1 MCLLLCSEVRVIV
14 VHPQTPTRP
23 CVNTDVIAQ
32 DRQPSIFR
40 GSHRVEMR
48 TRVPGQ
54 GCATH
59 DPRHHRPEEV
69 GMRHHH
75 DGGFRTVGEER
86 QRCLSPRS

>member
-1 MCLLLCSEVRVIV
+1 MKAFETCTAHRTRSVSVMCLLLCSEVRVIV

-32 DRQPSIFR
+32 DRQPSICR

-54 GCATH
+54 GCAKK
-59 DPRHHRPEEV
+59 DPRHHRP
-69 GMRHHH
+69 
-75 DGGFRTVGEER
+75 
-86 QRCLSPRS
+86 